1 MCVQNLKNG
10 FRWEDYTWHKWKTT
24 SLVHPCPITHQSY
37 VNELVYSH
45 TRNIHIVG
53 YYIVY
58 TYLTYNV
65 RRNLFCVCVTTK
77 GHINSS
83 VKNIH

>member
-53 YYIVY
+53 YYIV
-58 TYLTYNV
+58 
-65 RRNLFCVCVTTK
+65 
-77 GHINSS
+77 
-83 VKNIH
+83 